1 MPEKNLLASFSD
13 LRAAK
18 HCQQALRDQGF
29 DVVDVNILAPYSGD
43 SLLPHAPL
51 VEWGR
56 SGYQVDR
63 LQDKWTTGS
72 AWTDSQ
78 TGMIEGGSWLL
89 TAVVP
94 ADGAERAAHVIKQY
108 GGSL

>member
-1 MPEKNLLASFSD
+1 MTEKNLLASFSD

-18 HCQQALRDQGF
+18 HCQQALREQGY
-29 DVVDVNILAPYSGD
+29 DVVDVNVLAPHSAD
-43 SLLPHAPL
+43 SLLPHPPL
-51 VEWGR
+51 VEWGNT
-56 SGYQVDR
+56 GYQTDR
-63 LQDKWTTGS
+63 LQDKWSTSG

-78 TGMIEGGSWLL
+78 TGMAEGGSWLL

-94 ADGAERAAHVIKQY
+94 ADGAAQAAHIIKQY